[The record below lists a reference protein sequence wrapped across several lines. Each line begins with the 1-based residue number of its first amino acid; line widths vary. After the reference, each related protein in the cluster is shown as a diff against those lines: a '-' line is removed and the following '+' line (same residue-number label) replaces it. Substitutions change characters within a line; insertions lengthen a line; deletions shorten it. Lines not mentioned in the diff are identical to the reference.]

1 MSLSNKVPM
10 FVYDKEHGMTPEKY
24 AMFKKFS
31 GEKNPVFTKEVW
43 NCSEHGDFPVIG
55 IVGQGAPSVCCPR
68 CADEALYAEESK
80 DTYLYITLPYS
91 GLHERQLKLELEGE
105 AADKFKAFVQKKEKV
120 FMLVN
125 DETEEQ
131 SRMSAALIVATCRK
145 GNQGHY
151 VTFQKLKYR
160 IQASWKGRPNTEQL
174 TDQMIRYPLL
184 VIDLMAN
191 PSEDWVKHFLDEL
204 LVERI
209 MLGKKTVLLA
219 ENTEVR
225 DLLGNR
231 INKKFNEKNTFEI
244 TGKQRGW

>member
-24 AMFKKFS
+24 AMLKKFS
-31 GEKNPVFTKEVW
+31 GEKNPIFTKEVW
-43 NCSEHGDFPVIG
+43 TCSEHGDFPVIG
-55 IVGQGAPSVCCPR
+55 IVGQGAPSVVCPR
-68 CADEALYAEESK
+68 CRDAALYAEESK
-80 DTYLYITLPYS
+80 DTLLYITLPYS

-105 AADKFKAFVQKKEKV
+105 VADKFKAFVQKEKV

-125 DETEEQ
+125 DESEEQ

-184 VIDLMAN
+184 VIDLMAE
-191 PSEDWVKHFLDEL
+191 PSEDWMKHFLDEL

-219 ENTEVR
+219 ENTDVR
-225 DLLGNR
+225 NLLGGR
-231 INKKFNEKNTFEI
+231 INKKLNEKNTFEI
-244 TGKQRGW
+244 TGKQRGY

>member
-24 AMFKKFS
+24 AMLKKFS
-31 GEKNPVFTKEVW
+31 GEKNPIFTKEVW
-43 NCSEHGDFPVIG
+43 TCSEHGDFPVIG
-55 IVGQGAPSVCCPR
+55 IVGNPAPSVVCPYCR
-68 CADEALYAEESK
+68 DAALYAEESK

-105 AADKFKAFVQKKEKV
+105 VADKFKAFVQKEKV

-219 ENTEVR
+219 ENTDVR
-225 DLLGNR
+225 NLLGGR
-231 INKKFNEKNTFEI
+231 INKKLNEKNTFEI
-244 TGKQRGW
+244 TGKQRGY